1 MVLDI
6 TSGSLTAVVGLV
18 GILLGALIGPFTN
31 HRLGATYSRRDLIFK
46 RKLEYFEK
54 VVETMERN
62 KKMYHNALC
71 KIQNSKNKKETE
83 NIILE
88 LKQNR
93 NNFFIMA
100 SPLYFNTRRF
110 SDEIVSFVD
119 IEKNIFENISKIR
132 SNNKETIEK
141 IKEDLEGL
149 NRKSKEII
157 FDMKRE
163 LKK

>member
-1 MVLDI
+1 
-6 TSGSLTAVVGLV
+6 
-18 GILLGALIGPFTN
+18 
-31 HRLGATYSRRDLIFK
+31 
-46 RKLEYFEK
+46 
-54 VVETMERN
+54 
-62 KKMYHNALC
+62 MYHNALC